1 MLRRENQCQ
10 CGSPHSDADEIR
22 QDRRSV
28 DELKIDK
35 KNKDPAKGAADG
47 LGQTHGF
54 A

>member
-1 MLRRENQCQ
+1 M
-10 CGSPHSDADEIR
+10 SPHSDADEIR
-22 QDRRSV
+22 QDRQSV

-35 KNKDPAKGAADG
+35 NNKDQAKAAADG